1 MPCAILSLLEVN
13 LAPVTPPHSSLV
25 TNHSSLLFVLCLAV
39 MLGASD
45 VLVRGLDRVGGRLS
59 LSEGLLGLL
68 TALGADAPEIAAAVA
83 ALHAGARDVGLG
95 VVLGSNLFNLA
106 ALLGLGAVLAGHVR
120 VRREGLLLDGGV
132 ALAATLVVAL
142 LLFRFTPPLFALLLL
157 AVLLIPYVVVL
168 GLSPRR
174 LMRLRLPGR
183 LARLLAIAVSEV
195 DRETAEDPR
204 VGEAAIHAASPT
216 RGSWLVVW
224 LIPVALAV
232 IVAGSVGLVDTAL
245 TLARAIGAPRPLVG
259 IVLLAGLTSLPNAY
273 AAARLALQGRG
284 AAVVSETL
292 NSNTINALAGIAL
305 PALVF
310 GVSAIAAVTVFEVG
324 WLLGMTALVLA
335 LLSRRRGL
343 TRRGGVAVILLYLLF
358 VAIQVAITHT

>member
-142 LLFRFTPPLFALLLL
+142 LLFRFVPPLFALLLL
-157 AVLLIPYVVVL
+157 AVLLIPYVIVL
-168 GLSPRR
+168 GLPPRR

-204 VGEAAIHAASPT
+204 VGEAAIHAVSPT

-310 GVSAIAAVTVFEVG
+310 GVSAVAAVTVFEVG